1 MDAMLTLPDYTSYD
15 EIRAVLGVSDEEI
28 EDTTL
33 ALPIY
38 AQKLEFEME
47 EISVNLQGFYTTALA
62 AVPPTAAQ
70 TKLLNTVQVFS
81 AYAIA
86 KHLLGSAS
94 LFAPRRIG
102 DGRAETERVTDPF
115 EALRQHV
122 EAGYQYMKQ
131 KVIAALEG
139 LGEQVGAATSRTY
152 AASAGLPVDNVTG

>member
-1 MDAMLTLPDYTSYD
+1 MTTLLDYTSYD
-15 EIRAVLGVSDEEI
+15 EIRAVLGVSDEEL
-28 EDTTL
+28 EDITL

-38 AQKLEFEME
+38 TQKLGFELSD
-47 EISVNLQGFYTTALA
+47 ISDTLESVYETAKTA
-62 AVPPTAAQ
+62 PAPTAAQ
-70 TKLLNTVQVFS
+70 TKLLNSVQVFS

-115 EALRQHV
+115 ETLRDDVESGYLSLKQRVSSALV
-122 EAGYQYMKQ
+122 
-131 KVIAALEG
+131 G

-152 AASAGLPVDNVTG
+152 AAIAGLPVDNVTG

>member
-1 MDAMLTLPDYTSYD
+1 MTTLLDYTSYD
-15 EIRAVLGVSDEEI
+15 EIRAVLGVSDEEL

-38 AQKLEFEME
+38 AQKLGFELE
-47 EISVNLQGFYTTALA
+47 DISVNLETVYETARA
-62 AVPPTAAQ
+62 AATPSTLQ
-70 TKLLNTVQVFS
+70 TKLLNAVQVFA

-94 LFAPRRIG
+94 LFAPRRVG

-115 EALRQHV
+115 ETLRDDV
-122 EAGYQYMKQ
+122 EAAYLSLKQ
-131 KVIAALEG
+131 RVSAALVG

-152 AASAGLPVDNVTG
+152 TAAAGLPADNVTG